1 MTTCYA
7 FISVLLRG
15 RQDKP
20 EKCLREFPPIH
31 SFSRPLV
38 IRTLQIT
45 LRTTSLLLEFY
56 IQVHNAK
63 RIVRLQRTF
72 DPASAHSLLVLVRV
86 AHLAGRPYE
95 TGSSRTSPP
104 QSRHT
109 CRFLTLFVHIFPEER
124 VAVPCWELARLVS

>member
-15 RQDKP
+15 RRHKP
-20 EKCLREFPPIH
+20 EKCLREFPPIY
-31 SFSRPLV
+31 SFSRSHV

-45 LRTTSLLLEFY
+45 LRIISLLLRFY

-63 RIVRLQRTF
+63 RTVQRTF
-72 DPASAHSLLVLVRV
+72 NPASAHSLPVLVRV

-109 CRFLTLFVHIFPEER
+109 CRFLTLFMHIFPEER